1 LEDKMGQEII
11 NLKHR
16 CAKYAY
22 NCIDELKDP
31 DIKGKYLSEVKS
43 TAAKIYG
50 SGLMQTLT
58 FYLSK
63 KDEPH
68 YRKLLLHLLNWIL
81 DGETINSC
89 TITCDLPRGD
99 NELIT
104 LFNEMLKTTPDKMM
118 FYTQRALMVCEWL
131 SRFADAKLK

>member
-1 LEDKMGQEII
+1 MNHEIV
-11 NLKHR
+11 NLKHK
-16 CAKYAY
+16 CAEYAY
-22 NCIDELKDP
+22 KCIYKCIAEVEDQT
-31 DIKGKYLSEVKS
+31 IKGKYLSEVKS
-43 TAAKIYG
+43 TSAKIYG

-58 FYLSK
+58 FYFSK
-63 KDEPH
+63 NEPH

-81 DGETINSC
+81 DGETINHR
-89 TITCDLPRGD
+89 TITCDSPRGD

-104 LFNEMLKTTPDKMM
+104 LFNAMLKTPPDKMM